1 MLTLVYHVDGPS
13 SVAYRED
20 VVTKR
25 TAGYRIG
32 DKIEGAT
39 IETINRNKVVIR
51 GSNGLINL
59 SMRDPSRP
67 RRAASEA
74 APVSVT
80 QPVLPVF
87 SGVLSPDTDIAK
99 SLRPPPRRSVTSTRS
114 SVSSPNTGRSRLRSS

>member
-1 MLTLVYHVDGPS
+1 MLTLVNHVDGPS

-51 GSNGLINL
+51 GSNGLINI

-87 SGVLSPDTDIAK
+87 SGCAF
-99 SLRPPPRRSVTSTRS
+99 PRHRYR
-114 SVSSPNTGRSRLRSS
+114 